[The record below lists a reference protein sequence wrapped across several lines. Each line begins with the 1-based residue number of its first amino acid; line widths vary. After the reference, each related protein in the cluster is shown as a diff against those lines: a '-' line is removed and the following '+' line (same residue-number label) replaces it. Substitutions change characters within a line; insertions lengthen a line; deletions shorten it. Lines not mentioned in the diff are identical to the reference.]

1 MVLQRYKGSGG
12 VDGYAIKNRLLQ
24 HHIPANL
31 SVKRSFSLKLTLDNI
46 IMKEGKTVTR
56 VREGGKE
63 GKRGGGGGGE
73 KEGEEERRGRS
84 SGSDVMAGNLNPV

>member
-1 MVLQRYKGSGG
+1 
-12 VDGYAIKNRLLQ
+12 
-24 HHIPANL
+24 
-31 SVKRSFSLKLTLDNI
+31 
-46 IMKEGKTVTR
+46 MKEGKTVTR

-63 GKRGGGGGGE
+63 GKGGGGGGGK